1 MYEDSPDHRLY
12 KNLMG
17 VLYTVHPVRLD
28 IGGEVSDI
36 QKIDRDLLEKCYRM
50 FYNPSNMVLVVAGD
64 FDPKAAFEVA
74 EKTLSGD
81 SFKARGRIERHLPVE
96 PAGVKDRVVRAEMAV
111 SRPRVLIGF
120 KDLESAGAKALERE
134 IQTSVVLDQLFGRS
148 SDFYTRH
155 YESGLIDDSFSFS
168 YNSDDPFGFSLI
180 GGETDE
186 PERLA
191 EEVLLELHKAKE
203 GRLRAADVE
212 RSKRKRL
219 GRFIRSFDSPDG
231 CAFLVMGCV
240 QRGIDLF
247 AVPQVIS
254 RMSAKA
260 LERRLASHFDERNYA
275 VSILMPKKQ
284 PSAVS

>member
-1 MYEDSPDHRLY
+1 MYLDMPDHRAY
-12 KNLMG
+12 QNLVESM
-17 VLYTVHPVRLD
+17 YASHPVRID
-28 IGGEVSDI
+28 IGGTVESI

-50 FYNPSNMVLVVAGD
+50 FYNPANMVLLVAGD
-64 FDPKAAFEVA
+64 LDPERVFAQVDGLLAPGKFQ
-74 EKTLSGD
+74 
-81 SFKARGRIERHLPVE
+81 ARGPIARHCADE
-96 PAGVKDRVVRAEMAV
+96 PPGVKERVVRGEMDL
-111 SRPRVLIGF
+111 SRPRVLVGF
-120 KDLESAGAKALERE
+120 KDLDGGGAKALERE
-134 IQTSVVLDQLFGRS
+134 LESSVVLDLVFGRGGE
-148 SDFYTRH
+148 FYTRA

-203 GRLRAADVE
+203 GKLRAGDVE

-231 CAFLVMGCV
+231 CAFLVMGCA

-254 RMSAKA
+254 KMAPKA

-275 VSILMPKKQ
+275 VSILMPKK
-284 PSAVS
+284 AVTS